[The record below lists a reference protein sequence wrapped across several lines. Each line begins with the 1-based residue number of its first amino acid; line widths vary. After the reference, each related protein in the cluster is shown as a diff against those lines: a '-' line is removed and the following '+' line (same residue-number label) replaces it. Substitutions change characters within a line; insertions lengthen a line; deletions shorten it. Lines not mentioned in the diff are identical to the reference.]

1 MPSRNYSLSARI
13 KISLSNISLPWLI
26 FTLIIFSGLVKLGL
40 WQSERAIEKEL
51 RLKKM
56 VELEQQSAFSLSQ
69 LLALKASNTDP
80 TYINDFPITIEGD
93 FNPDIVFLLDNQT
106 NKSSLGYRA
115 YQVINVDQYKLLVNL
130 GWLQGSINRDN
141 IPDVTPL
148 IGKHRFKGHIRF
160 IEKGLMLT
168 PQKLAAK
175 KSPLRVQQ
183 IDLENFSTL
192 IGTQLLPFV
201 VYLDKNEALG
211 FEKNWQPIVMPP
223 EKHRAYAFQWF
234 SLAIAWLLLMIWA
247 SYRFG
252 QDAEILE
259 HHNNNKKVESNEQ
272 Q

>member
-1 MPSRNYSLSARI
+1 MPSSNFSILKRI

-26 FTLIIFSGLVKLGL
+26 FTVIIFSGLLKLGI

-51 RLKKM
+51 RLEKM
-56 VELEQQSAFSLSQ
+56 VELEQQSALSLAEV
-69 LLALKASNTDP
+69 LNLKATNTDLD
-80 TYINDFPITIEGD
+80 YINDFPITIDGN

-106 NKSSLGYRA
+106 HNNSLGYRV
-115 YQVINVDQYKLLVNL
+115 YQVVTVGEYSILVNL
-130 GWLQGSINRDN
+130 GWIQGSINRQD
-141 IPDVTPL
+141 IPKVEALVGQYNFT
-148 IGKHRFKGHIRF
+148 GHVRF
-160 IEKGLMLT
+160 IEKGMMLMKQELT
-168 PQKLAAK
+168 PN

-201 VYLDKNEALG
+201 VYLDKNEVLG

-234 SLAIAWLLLMIWA
+234 SLAAAWLLLMIWA

-252 QDAEILE
+252 QDTEILE
-259 HHNNNKKVESNEQ
+259 QQHNNNKKVESNE
-272 Q
+272 